1 MILPPANR
9 WHGRQVTALAR
20 LSTAHD
26 ALYRLLRRLLAPMLA
41 RATERQARLNRR
53 YLAPHWRANVYTRE
67 A

>member
-9 WHGRQVTALAR
+9 WQGRQVTALAR
-20 LSTAHD
+20 LATAHD
-26 ALYRLLRRLLAPMLA
+26 ALV

-53 YLAPHWRANVYTRE
+53 YLAPHWRANAYTRE

>member
-9 WHGRQVTALAR
+9 LQGRQVTALER
-20 LSTAHD
+20 LATAHD
-26 ALYRLLRRLLAPMLA
+26 ELA

-53 YLAPHWRANVYTRE
+53 YLAPHWRANAYTRE

>member
-1 MILPPANR
+1 MMLPPANR
-9 WHGRQVTALAR
+9 WQGRQIAALVR

-26 ALYRLLRRLLAPMLA
+26 ALV